1 MKHLTSLF
9 LCLLSL
15 ASTEAQTLVKE
26 FTPGSFGSYFYF
38 MGNTQKGFVMNVY
51 NPTFGV
57 EPWIS
62 DGTNEGTFM
71 LKDVNPGASNSL
83 FSNDAFSNDTL
94 LYFLAFS
101 ESSNNVVNL
110 WRTDGSI
117 NGTYFIDSLG
127 PNYPNKYYEEAIF
140 YKGEFYYFVSNQSYK
155 TLYAT
160 DGSPKKPRKVYS
172 FTDSNYVS
180 RSSIKI
186 FNNQLYF
193 YGYDNKHGAELWTT
207 DGTTAG
213 TKLVFDL
220 NTGPNSSK
228 FNNGQLLSCQNKLFF
243 VAQRYSQEGYE
254 LFYINKQS
262 NEPWLLK
269 DFTPLSNKSS
279 QITLIEG
286 NDSFF
291 LFNVLNSAPAETY
304 VSDGNWSNTRK
315 FHAPK
320 EPDPNPYH
328 YTYGVHKTKNFTLVT
343 SYTSATGAELFKSD
357 QQFNNLGLLRDI
369 NPGIGNSIN
378 GNYTKIFEVG
388 KKAYFLGFNFMLGND
403 IWVTDGTSDSTLI
416 YLEFAGNNQT
426 MSDILHQWN
435 NRLFFAE
442 TVDLNIGTELY
453 ELNINRNTSIE
464 QARLNSTSIYPNPIS
479 AGQVLTLSDQ
489 ECSFE
494 LYNTLGQLVWK
505 GHSTNGQCNL
515 PEQINKGIY
524 YISVS
529 TETSTTKA
537 KILVQ

>member
-1 MKHLTSLF
+1 MKHLLNLL
-9 LCLLSL
+9 LCLLTL
-15 ASTEAQTLVKE
+15 TVEAQTLVKE
-26 FTPGSFGSYFYF
+26 FTPGAFGSYFYF

-62 DGTNEGTFM
+62 DGTNKGTFL
-71 LKDVNPGASNSL
+71 LKDIGPGASNSL
-83 FSNDAFSNDTL
+83 FSNDAFSNDTI
-94 LYFLAFS
+94 LYFFAFD
-101 ESSNNVVNL
+101 ESNSNVINL
-110 WRTDGSI
+110 WRTDGSS

-127 PNYPNKYYEEAIF
+127 PNYPNKYYEEATF
-140 YKGEFYYFVSNQSYK
+140 YKGEFYYFISSQSYK

-160 DGSPKKPRKVYS
+160 DGSKKKPRKIYA
-172 FTDSNYVS
+172 FNDSNYIS
-180 RSSIKI
+180 RSSIKV

-193 YGYDNKHGAELWTT
+193 YGYDTEHGAELWTS
-207 DGTTAG
+207 DGTSAG
-213 TKLVFDL
+213 TKLMFDL
-220 NTGPNSSK
+220 NTGTNSSI
-228 FNNGQLLSCQNKLFF
+228 FNNGKLVSCQNKLFF
-243 VAQRYSQEGYE
+243 VAQRYSQEGFE
-254 LFYINKQS
+254 LFYIDKQS
-262 NEPWLLK
+262 NEPWLLR

-291 LFNVLNSAPAETY
+291 LFNVLNAAPAETY

-315 FHAPK
+315 FHTPK

-328 YTYGVHKTKNFTLVT
+328 YTYGVHKTKNFTLVS
-343 SYTSATGAELFKSD
+343 SYTSATGVELFKSD

-378 GNYTKIFEVG
+378 GSYAKIFEVG

-442 TVDLNIGTELY
+442 TVDINIGTELY
-453 ELNINRNTSIE
+453 ELNINRSSSIE
-464 QARLNSTSIYPNPIS
+464 QQNLFNSGVYPNPVS
-479 AGQVLTLSDQ
+479 AGQVLIFSDQ
-489 ECSFE
+489 ACNFE
-494 LYNTLGQLVWK
+494 LYNTLGQLVWQGDSVDGK
-505 GHSTNGQCNL
+505 STL
-515 PEQINKGIY
+515 PDKIDKGIY
-524 YISVS
+524 YLSV
-529 TETSTTKA
+529 TKETSNIKTK
-537 KILVQ
+537 IIVQ